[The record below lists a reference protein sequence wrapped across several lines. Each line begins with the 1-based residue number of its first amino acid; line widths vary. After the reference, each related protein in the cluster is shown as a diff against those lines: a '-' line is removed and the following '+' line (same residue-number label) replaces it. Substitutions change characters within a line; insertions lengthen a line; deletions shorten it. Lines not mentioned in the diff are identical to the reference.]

1 MCDFQKKGIKKKGE
15 FVQEQINDIENKI
28 LKILSD
34 KKDEELVI
42 GAFLL
47 AGELR
52 FVKKGT
58 NIHKAIEMFD
68 DDYSEL
74 SKKIKKLVLKKIE

>member
-1 MCDFQKKGIKKKGE
+1 M
-15 FVQEQINDIENKI
+15 
-28 LKILSD
+28 SD

-58 NIHKAIEMFD
+58 NIHKAIEKFD

-74 SKKIKKLVLKKIE
+74 SKKIKKLVLKKIK